1 MMFVSVHSKLEFE
14 NNQEREKVLALMALM
29 RLQSTTIKNDLTA
42 VGLVRTIG

>member
-1 MMFVSVHSKLEFE
+1 MMFVSVQSKLEFE
-14 NNQEREKVLALMALM
+14 NNQEREKVLALM